1 MSNMENFIAVQ
12 EKTDGI
18 IGKFLYYSTSNILI
32 ERSKFIE
39 IGQSFGLPKYKP
51 AKDSKSGIYRTAT
64 TAIKDRIQVKDGNGT
79 QVYRIYCRDN
89 KKEDTTH
96 IYRELVKET
105 MNSRTNEYKK
115 LANIIFDKE
124 TETIYCDNKVYDVDV
139 NVQEYCRRA
148 MELYERLCTC
158 YTTDH
163 VESVIQDQLDR
174 MQANKISIHG
184 NLYFIP
190 NPYLPLL
197 NILEDY
203 IDAIRKHNLNDGLV
217 MSNSMFVVDDERQ
230 RQKMTEEFYANYK
243 RDIEFY
249 QQRVQHFIDSGCDSK
264 AVIGRW
270 IQKIQDLQQKK
281 KIYEDVL
288 KRQLDALNSDY
299 AMLQMQSEELRIR
312 NIHGQIQLN
321 AA

>member
-203 IDAIRKHNLNDGLV
+203 IDAISKHNLNDGLV

-299 AMLQMQSEELRIR
+299 AVLQMQSEELRIR